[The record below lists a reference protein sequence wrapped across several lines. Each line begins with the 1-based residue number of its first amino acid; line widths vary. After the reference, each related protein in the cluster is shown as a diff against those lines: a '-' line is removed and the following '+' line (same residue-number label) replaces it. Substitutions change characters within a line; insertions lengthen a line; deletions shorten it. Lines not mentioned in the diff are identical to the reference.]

1 MAAATSAK
9 SAKASKPKPK
19 PPVEYSILYT
29 ATLCLLAGGA
39 VMVYSASSAESLVS
53 QGDAAYYLKRY
64 VMLGAVG
71 LLAMHVISKYDLRTL
86 KSFQV
91 KATISR
97 ESVLLD
103 GQKVQFDGKA
113 DLIVQRPNHLRLE
126 MSSDRSERR
135 FFFDGKNFTLVA
147 PRTNYYA
154 TVAAPPTIAQLADT
168 LETRFG
174 IALPLVD
181 LFRWGTPDGI
191 DGNLTSA
198 NYVGPSQIEGVTC
211 EQYAFRQDGAD
222 WQVWIQ
228 SGDFKLP
235 RKVVITTTTDEARP
249 QYSAVYTWNL
259 APSFDDA
266 AFSFAPDKDDH
277 RIVLADALAAN
288 KAGSK

>member
-1 MAAATSAK
+1 MTRMVYGLAAFGVTVALIGAGTVLTRPTASTSAGDVSWVAPAAPGAATIAP
-9 SAKASKPKPK
+9 A
-19 PPVEYSILYT
+19 
-29 ATLCLLAGGA
+29 ATQALNS
-39 VMVYSASSAESLVS
+39 M
-53 QGDAAYYLKRY
+53 GDY
-64 VMLGAVG
+64 
-71 LLAMHVISKYDLRTL
+71 LRTL

-91 KATISR
+91 TATISR

-113 DLIVQRPNHLRLE
+113 DLLVQRPNHLRLQ

-135 FFFDGKNFTLVA
+135 FFFDGKTFTLYA
-147 PRTNYYA
+147 PRTNFFA
-154 TVAAPPTIAQLADT
+154 TVAAPPTIIQLADT
-168 LETRFG
+168 LETRFD

-181 LFRWGTPDGI
+181 LFRWGTPEGI
-191 DGNLTSA
+191 DGKLTSA

-228 SGDFKLP
+228 SGEFKLP
-235 RKVVITTTTDEARP
+235 RKLVITTMTDEARP

-266 AFSFAPDKDDH
+266 AFAFVPDKDDH
-277 RIVLADALAAN
+277 RIVLADAMAAN
-288 KAGSK
+288 KAAKK

>member
-1 MAAATSAK
+1 MTRMVYGLAAFGVTVALIGVGTVLTRPTPSTPSVEANWVAPAAPAAATIAPE
-9 SAKASKPKPK
+9 ATRALNAMG
-19 PPVEYSILYT
+19 EY
-29 ATLCLLAGGA
+29 
-39 VMVYSASSAESLVS
+39 
-53 QGDAAYYLKRY
+53 
-64 VMLGAVG
+64 
-71 LLAMHVISKYDLRTL
+71 LRTL

-266 AFSFAPDKDDH
+266 AFSFAPDKDDR